1 MTAAARRRAAGSCA
15 PLLRVHAARSAPIP
29 LMPRFA
35 MQFATC
41 ALPLSIVLFPV
52 SPNPFLRVQIRVST
66 ARTVFYSTSS
76 GRRWYRPRADSVRAA
91 FLAPAATMQ
100 YTFVRES
107 FQPSGDKSPAQ
118 APCAI
123 RFRGQ
128 RRERA
133 GCVKSRFT
141 ALRSV
146 QIGGTAARVERQYAE
161 CPLLRVTKKSL
172 DRQSFLK

>member
-41 ALPLSIVLFPV
+41 ALPLSIVLPPV

-118 APCAI
+118 APCAFAPEDSVGSV
-123 RFRGQ
+123 RAAS
-128 RRERA
+128 RA
-133 GCVKSRFT
+133 GSRRSAASKS
-141 ALRSV
+141 
-146 QIGGTAARVERQYAE
+146 AARPPESSGNMQNARFSVSNR
-161 CPLLRVTKKSL
+161 L

>member
-1 MTAAARRRAAGSCA
+1 
-15 PLLRVHAARSAPIP
+15 
-29 LMPRFA
+29 
-35 MQFATC
+35 
-41 ALPLSIVLFPV
+41 
-52 SPNPFLRVQIRVST
+52 
-66 ARTVFYSTSS
+66 
-76 GRRWYRPRADSVRAA
+76 
-91 FLAPAATMQ
+91 MQ

-161 CPLLRVTKKSL
+161 CPLSPCDEEVALQPVLPQVKLLDTKSKTKKKSEETAVAMKK
-172 DRQSFLK
+172 SVKSSS